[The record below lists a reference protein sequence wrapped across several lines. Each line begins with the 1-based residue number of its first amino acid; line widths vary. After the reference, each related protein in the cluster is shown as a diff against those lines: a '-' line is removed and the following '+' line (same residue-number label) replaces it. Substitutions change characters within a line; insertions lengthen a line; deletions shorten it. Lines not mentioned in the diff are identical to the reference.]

1 MHGRHKTVR
10 NCLNRMPFIDV
21 VMIYSDDAD
30 GEFLNEFPNVI
41 ATAKV
46 QNRPLSFKWNQA
58 VKALHQI
65 DFDAVILLG
74 SDDYIDEKLLEFVQQ
89 NMDCDMIGFTD
100 LYFQANRQLYYW
112 QGYEGARRGE
122 PSGAG
127 RVYSKKFLESI
138 GYNLYPFSANA
149 GLDGMSWKV
158 IKQRRA
164 SVKLFSLREN
174 DLMIC
179 DVKDGEGMNSFEK
192 LNRLIKLKPVTN
204 ATT

>member
-1 MHGRHKTVR
+1 
-10 NCLNRMPFIDV
+10 MPFIDV

-30 GEFLNEFPNVI
+30 GQFLNEFPNVI
-41 ATAKV
+41 AKAQV
-46 QNRPLSFKWNQA
+46 PNRPLSFKWNQA

-74 SDDYIDEKLLEFVQQ
+74 SDDYIDEKLLRFVQQ

-100 LYFQANRQLYYW
+100 IYFQANRQLYYW
-112 QGYEGARRGE
+112 EGYEGARKGE

-127 RVYSKKFLESI
+127 RVYSKQFLESI
-138 GYNLYPFSANA
+138 GYNLYPFPVNA
-149 GLDGMSWKV
+149 GLDGMSWRVVKY
-158 IKQRRA
+158 RRA
-164 SVKLFSLREN
+164 SVKLFCLKEN

-192 LNRLIKLKPVTN
+192 LNRLIKLIPL
-204 ATT
+204 

>member
-30 GEFLNEFPNVI
+30 GEFLNEFQNVI
-41 ATAKV
+41 ATAQV
-46 QNRPLSFKWNQA
+46 RNRPLSFKWNQA

-74 SDDYIDEKLLEFVQQ
+74 SDDYIDEKLLDFVKQ

-112 QGYEGARRGE
+112 EGYEGSRRGE

-127 RVYSKKFLESI
+127 RVYSKQFLESI
-138 GYNLYPFSANA
+138 AYNLYPFSANA

-164 SVKLFSLREN
+164 SMKLFSLKEN

-192 LNRLIKLKPVTN
+192 LNRLIKLKPVNN
-204 ATT
+204 AST